1 MVEQQRAMESLDEM
15 SQAAHS
21 LAQFFNGKRVF
32 VTGHTGFM
40 GSWLTIWLNAL
51 GGRVFGY
58 ALDPPTSPSLFRT
71 VDLESTLAG
80 HWVADI
86 RDFSGLAAAVQQAE
100 PDIVF
105 HLAAQ
110 PLVRESYRA
119 PRETFDANVMG
130 TVNLLEA
137 IQETPSVKTCVVVTS
152 DKCYRN
158 REWEFSYREEDELG
172 GADPYSAS
180 KACAEIVV
188 HSYRTSFFASKG
200 VRSVGLASA
209 RAGNVIGGGDWAPD
223 RIIPDCILALLAG
236 QTIRVRSPRAMRPWQ
251 HVLESLSGY
260 LWLAVK
266 LWHNPESYSKPWNFG
281 PVADDWHSVR
291 DLADMVIAAWGNGA
305 WVDASDPTAPHEAGL
320 LRLSIDKAQAS
331 LGWLPAWRLETAV
344 EQTVAWYKLFYAS
357 HSSSQLLRACEATVE
372 TYTAAAR
379 AKELAWTR

>member
-1 MVEQQRAMESLDEM
+1 MESLDEM
-15 SQAAHS
+15 SQAGHT
-21 LAQFFNGKRVF
+21 LAQFFDRKRVF

-40 GSWLTIWLNAL
+40 GSWLTVWLNAL
-51 GGRVFGY
+51 GSRVFGY
-58 ALDPPTSPSLFRT
+58 ALNPPMSPSLFRT
-71 VDLESTLAG
+71 VDLESKLAG
-80 HWVADI
+80 HFIADI
-86 RDFSGLAAAVQQAE
+86 RDFSGLATAMQQAE

-119 PRETFDANVMG
+119 PRETFNVNVMG

-180 KACAEIVV
+180 KACAEIVA
-188 HSYRTSFFASKG
+188 HAYRTSFFANSG
-200 VRSVGLASA
+200 GRYVGLASA
-209 RAGNVIGGGDWAPD
+209 RAGNVIGGGDWAQD

-236 QTIRVRSPRAMRPWQ
+236 QTIKVRSPRAMRPWQ

-266 LWHNPESYSKPWNFG
+266 LWHDPESYSEAWNFG

-291 DLADMVIAAWGNGA
+291 DLTNMVIAAWGNGA

-331 LGWLPAWRLETAV
+331 LGWLPAWRLQTAV

-357 HSSSQLLRACEATVE
+357 GTSSQLLRACEATVE
-372 TYTAAAR
+372 AYTAAAR